1 MSLFIKF
8 FISRSIRIIILI
20 RLLKY
25 NTKIISFLCSR
36 ILRRKCIEV
45 SKASKIG
52 TGVFFPHPWCIIVAG
67 GVIIGD
73 NVSIGQYVTIGGNF
87 KKIRKNPDG
96 SIQKLPIIGNRVM
109 IHPGAVIGGPVIIGD
124 DVIIGANSVV
134 TRDVPSNS
142 IVYGQNTLAKKK
154 IKIPETGGEF
164 TIL

>member
-1 MSLFIKF
+1 
-8 FISRSIRIIILI
+8 
-20 RLLKY
+20 
-25 NTKIISFLCSR
+25 
-36 ILRRKCIEV
+36 
-45 SKASKIG
+45 
-52 TGVFFPHPWCIIVAG
+52 
-67 GVIIGD
+67 
-73 NVSIGQYVTIGGNF
+73 
-87 KKIRKNPDG
+87 
-96 SIQKLPIIGNRVM
+96 M

>member
-1 MSLFIKF
+1 MQTIYELIQTDLKKLSTHNSSWNKISLFIKF
-8 FISRSIRIIILI
+8 FISRSIRIIILV

-52 TGVFFPHPWCIIVAG
+52 TGVFFPHPWSIIVAG

-87 KKIRKNPDG
+87 
-96 SIQKLPIIGNRVM
+96 
-109 IHPGAVIGGPVIIGD
+109 
-124 DVIIGANSVV
+124 
-134 TRDVPSNS
+134 
-142 IVYGQNTLAKKK
+142 
-154 IKIPETGGEF
+154 
-164 TIL
+164 